1 MPHKSFVKLLSEW
14 NAWMCAVRYYP
25 IVGMPWHT
33 ILQSMLKEPP
43 FLCQLFTMI
52 NFITFLCTT
61 LCYIILTI
69 LNTILMQLS
78 IDMCMSLRVRGVY
91 LLLHVD
97 VMRIISVIY
106 LIENQLIFFFLKT
119 RNIELFKSTTQ

>member
-1 MPHKSFVKLLSEW
+1 
-14 NAWMCAVRYYP
+14 
-25 IVGMPWHT
+25 
-33 ILQSMLKEPP
+33 
-43 FLCQLFTMI
+43 
-52 NFITFLCTT
+52 
-61 LCYIILTI
+61 
-69 LNTILMQLS
+69 MQLS

-106 LIENQLIFFFLKT
+106 LIENQLIFFMKT